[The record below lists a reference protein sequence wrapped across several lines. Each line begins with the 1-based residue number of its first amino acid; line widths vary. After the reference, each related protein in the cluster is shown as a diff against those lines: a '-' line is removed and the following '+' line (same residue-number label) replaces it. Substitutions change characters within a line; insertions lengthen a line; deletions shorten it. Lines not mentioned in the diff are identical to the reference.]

1 MIDFKPERL
10 GHCCFLT
17 EEQLERVHSLAI
29 PVEVCPT
36 SNLAVLPEAGNIV
49 SYLPHLRK
57 LHDLKHNF
65 IICTDDT
72 MLFSTNI
79 STELFEYAKGFKA
92 SSQELKDLMLKNVD
106 AIFDDS
112 CKEWLREK
120 IQSYRV

>member
-1 MIDFKPERL
+1 M
-10 GHCCFLT
+10 
-17 EEQLERVHSLAI
+17 
-29 PVEVCPT
+29 
-36 SNLAVLPEAGNIV
+36 AVVPEAGNIV